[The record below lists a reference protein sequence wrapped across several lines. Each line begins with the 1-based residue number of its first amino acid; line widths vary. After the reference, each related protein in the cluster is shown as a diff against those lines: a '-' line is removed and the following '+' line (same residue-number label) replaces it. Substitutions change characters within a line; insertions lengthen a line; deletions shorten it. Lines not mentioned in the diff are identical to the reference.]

1 MAVKKTDHRPEQ
13 QPTRLRLLSHRP
25 LTRLRLLSHQP
36 PTTLKLCFIY
46 CAIFLPFRFY
56 GTECPHMNGAGL
68 NLPGKTQVI
77 KIFLPLRFYGT
88 ECPHMN
94 DTECPHMNDTGLN
107 LPGKTQVIKIDR
119 TSILNND
126 SIVACG
132 FLG

>member
-1 MAVKKTDHRPEQ
+1 
-13 QPTRLRLLSHRP
+13 
-25 LTRLRLLSHQP
+25 
-36 PTTLKLCFIY
+36 
-46 CAIFLPFRFY
+46 
-56 GTECPHMNGAGL
+56 MNGAGL

-94 DTECPHMNDTGLN
+94 GAGLN
-107 LPGKTQVIKIDR
+107 LLGKTQVIKIDR

-126 SIVACG
+126 GMVACG